1 MIQVVVCATGMQ
13 RHDPSLPG
21 RVSAA
26 GGVLSTVECFDK
38 CETCER
44 YLLCRLDGAT
54 LRFKQSDEL
63 LAALATL
70 GADQ

>member
-1 MIQVVVCATGMQ
+1 M
-13 RHDPSLPG
+13 
-21 RVSAA
+21 
-26 GGVLSTVECFDK
+26 STVECFDK